1 MIGCRPFGSGL
12 LLCMYQCIFIL
23 KKYALFF
30 FEKNKK
36 VSWLYCLCL
45 WEGRCWGNLFH
56 SLYISFT
63 FQKKNILFRIG
74 IALAFGI
81 LQLKFW
87 KRTKATWSCLL
98 FITTSR
104 PVKYSLVW
112 HRFLFRGEKGSWF
125 GITRCIESYCRWV
138 NRGIVGSLNYEVQKP
153 GSHTWPFGISLHLDL
168 EGKFVTELLNLI
180 QIVHYIFS
188 IFF

>member
-1 MIGCRPFGSGL
+1 MPCFFLRKI
-12 LLCMYQCIFIL
+12 
-23 KKYALFF
+23 KKFRGF
-30 FEKNKK
+30 T
-36 VSWLYCLCL
+36 
-45 WEGRCWGNLFH
+45 RCWGNLFH
-56 SLYISFT
+56 SLYISLT
-63 FQKKNILFRIG
+63 FQKNCILFRIG

-98 FITTSR
+98 FITTPQ

-112 HRFLFRGEKGSWF
+112 HRFLFRKEKGSWF
-125 GITRCIESYCRWV
+125 GISRYIESYCRWV

-168 EGKFVTELLNLI
+168 EGKFVTELLI
-180 QIVHYIFS
+180 WYK
-188 IFF
+188 